1 VSIKKNRKLGHKTVD
16 CVFLGHAHHS
26 TAYRFL
32 VIKSEIHDVHNDIF
46 LESRDVTFF
55 NNIFPMKNSY
65 DMSSLPA
72 NVLADTSPEPSENFD
87 HAEHTAEPI
96 HEAIDS
102 EAPKRSKRPRN
113 ANSFGDDFTI
123 YFMDD
128 TLKIIVEAFASTDAD
143 DWKEAVRSK
152 MDSILSNETWEPVHR
167 PYGFKPMGCKLV
179 FKKNL
184 RSDGTIDKYKTSLVA
199 KGYTQ
204 KEGED
209 FFDTYSPVTRLTII
223 RVLFLLAVSHGLL
236 IHQMDVK
243 TDFING
249 ELKEK
254 IYMTQANGFI
264 VKG

>member
-1 VSIKKNRKLGHKTVD
+1 
-16 CVFLGHAHHS
+16 
-26 TAYRFL
+26 
-32 VIKSEIHDVHNDIF
+32 
-46 LESRDVTFF
+46 
-55 NNIFPMKNSY
+55 MKNSY

-72 NVLADTSPEPSENFD
+72 NVLADTSPEPSKNFN

-96 HEAIDS
+96 QEEIDS
-102 EAPKRSKRPRN
+102 EASRRSKRPRN

-143 DWKEAVRSK
+143 DCKEAVRSK
-152 MDSILSNETWEPVHR
+152 IDSILSNETWEPAHR
-167 PYGFKPMGCKLV
+167 PYGCKPMGCKLV
-179 FKKNL
+179 FKKKL
-184 RSDGTIDKYKTSLVA
+184 RSDCTIDKYKSSLVA

-204 KEGED
+204 KKGED

-236 IHQMDVK
+236 IHQMNVK

-254 IYMTQANGFI
+254 IYMTQSDGFI